1 MADAWKT
8 YAFEFAGGLVSN
20 LSPLQHGV
28 KYPGSARI
36 LKNFEP
42 SINGG
47 YRRIEGF
54 TKLSSSFV
62 PAYDEP
68 LVHGSAQTGTTLV
81 IANIYST
88 PVEGG
93 TFTIAGVAG
102 TYTIATGGVSY
113 DSSYKRA
120 TLTLTTSLASSPA
133 DKAAVTFTSHVGT
146 VLGVAYWSSRAIA
159 CRNGSIYSST
169 GSSWTKISKPSYGTV
184 LVNGAG
190 QTGASLAMD
199 GLTVAPRIGDTFS
212 VAGIEKV
219 YTVTANA
226 TLVSG
231 GATVA
236 INPNLA
242 SSPADNAAVTWL
254 SLDRSS
260 ALKTRFAKYR
270 IGSVE
275 KIAGVDS
282 YNYPFIYDGT
292 TFSEVNSTTD
302 IEGAEFVVFHKNQ
315 LFFAVGHNLVF
326 TAPYTD
332 SDLTAANGSGIIS
345 VGAKITGLIVFRD
358 ILVIFTERTISQL
371 TGNTISDFVL
381 QPVTRNVGCISPDT
395 IQEIGGDLIF
405 LGPEGLRL
413 FGLTD
418 RVGDFNIGLVSK
430 PIQKEMTDF
439 ISSCTSFSSVVIK
452 QKSQYRL
459 LGFNTNTKAASSRG
473 IIGTQMTSDNTSNI
487 SWAELAGFKAYVA
500 DSYYD
505 NKIETVLFA
514 NTDGYVYQ
522 MESGNSL
529 DGANIIASFA
539 TPFVFMEDAR
549 IRKTMYK
556 FFLYTDPQGS
566 VSVAA
571 NLKFDFDTLG
581 SVQPNP
587 ITLSN
592 VTSSVGFYG
601 TSVAKYGTTTYGT
614 KLKKLFETQVIG
626 SGFSV
631 SLQFT
636 SESTDPPFSL
646 DAATLEYS
654 THDRR

>member
-1 MADAWKT
+1 
-8 YAFEFAGGLVSN
+8 
-20 LSPLQHGV
+20 
-28 KYPGSARI
+28 
-36 LKNFEP
+36 
-42 SINGG
+42 
-47 YRRIEGF
+47 
-54 TKLSSSFV
+54 
-62 PAYDEP
+62 
-68 LVHGSAQTGTTLV
+68 
-81 IANIYST
+81 
-88 PVEGG
+88 
-93 TFTIAGVAG
+93 
-102 TYTIATGGVSY
+102 
-113 DSSYKRA
+113 
-120 TLTLTTSLASSPA
+120 
-133 DKAAVTFTSHVGT
+133 
-146 VLGVAYWSSRAIA
+146 
-159 CRNGSIYSST
+159 
-169 GSSWTKISKPSYGTV
+169 
-184 LVNGAG
+184 
-190 QTGASLAMD
+190 
-199 GLTVAPRIGDTFS
+199 
-212 VAGIEKV
+212 
-219 YTVTANA
+219 
-226 TLVSG
+226 
-231 GATVA
+231 
-236 INPNLA
+236 
-242 SSPADNAAVTWL
+242 
-254 SLDRSS
+254 
-260 ALKTRFAKYR
+260 
-270 IGSVE
+270 
-275 KIAGVDS
+275 
-282 YNYPFIYDGT
+282 
-292 TFSEVNSTTD
+292 
-302 IEGAEFVVFHKNQ
+302 
-315 LFFAVGHNLVF
+315 
-326 TAPYTD
+326 
-332 SDLTAANGSGIIS
+332 
-345 VGAKITGLIVFRD
+345 
-358 ILVIFTERTISQL
+358 
-371 TGNTISDFVL
+371 
-381 QPVTRNVGCISPDT
+381 
-395 IQEIGGDLIF
+395 
-405 LGPEGLRL
+405 
-413 FGLTD
+413 LTD
-418 RVGDFNIGLVSK
+418 RVGDFNLGLVSK

-459 LGFNTNTKAASSRG
+459 LGFNTNTTAASSKG
-473 IIGTQMTSDNTSNI
+473 VLGTQMTSDNTSNI

-529 DGANIIASFA
+529 DGSDIIASFA

-566 VSVAA
+566 VSVDT

>member
-1 MADAWKT
+1 MADPWKT
-8 YAFEFAGGLVSN
+8 YPFEFAGGLVSN

-28 KYPGSARI
+28 KLPGSARI

-47 YRRIEGF
+47 YRRIEGY
-54 TKLSSSFV
+54 TKFSSSFI

-113 DSSYKRA
+113 DSSFKRA

-146 VLGVAYWSSRAIA
+146 VLGVAYWSSRAVA

-169 GSSWTKISKPSYGTV
+169 GSAWTKISKPSYGTV

-190 QTGASLAMD
+190 QTGASIALD

-226 TLVSG
+226 TLASG

-236 INPNLA
+236 INPSLA

-254 SLDRSS
+254 SLDRSN

-275 KIAGVDS
+275 KIAGVDG
-282 YNYPFIYDGT
+282 YNYPFIFDGT
-292 TFSEVNSTTD
+292 TFSEVTD
-302 IEGAEFVVFHKNQ
+302 ITDVEGAEFVVFHKNQ
-315 LFFAVGHNLVF
+315 LFFAVGHNLIF

-332 SDLTAANGSGIIS
+332 SDLTTVNGSGIIS

-371 TGNTISDFVL
+371 TGNTIADFVL

-430 PIQKEMTDF
+430 PIQKETTDL
-439 ISSCTSFSSVVIK
+439 ISSCSSFSSIVIK

-459 LGFNTNTKAASSRG
+459 LGFNENIKAASSRG
-473 IIGTQMTSDNTSNI
+473 ILGTQMTSDSTSNI
-487 SWAELAGFKAYVA
+487 AWAELTGFKAYVA
-500 DSYYD
+500 DSYYE

-529 DGANIIASFA
+529 DGSHIIASFA
-539 TPFVFMEDAR
+539 TPFVFMEDVR

-556 FFLYTDPQGS
+556 LFLYTDPQGS
-566 VSVAA
+566 VAVDV

>member
-28 KYPGSARI
+28 KLPGSARI

-169 GSSWTKISKPSYGTV
+169 GSAWTKISKPSYGTV

-226 TLVSG
+226 TLASG

-254 SLDRSS
+254 SLDRSN
-260 ALKTRFAKYR
+260 AQRIRTTKYR
-270 IGSVE
+270 IGTTE
-275 KIAGVDS
+275 KIAGVDG
-282 YNYPFIYDGT
+282 YNYPFIFDGT
-292 TFSEVNSTTD
+292 TFSEVTGIAD
-302 IEGAEFVVFHKNQ
+302 VEGAEFVVFHKNQ
-315 LFFAVGHNLVF
+315 LFFAVGHSLIF

-332 SDLTAANGSGIIS
+332 TDLTAANGSGIIS

-381 QPVTRNVGCISPDT
+381 QPVTRNVGCISSDT

-405 LGPEGLRL
+405 LGADGLRL

-418 RVGDFNIGLVSK
+418 RVGDFNLGLVSK
-430 PIQKEMTDF
+430 PIQTEMTDL

-487 SWAELAGFKAYVA
+487 SWAELVGFKAYVA

-522 MESGNSL
+522 MESGNTL
-529 DGANIIASFA
+529 DGSDIIASFA

-556 FFLYTDPQGS
+556 LFLYTDPQGS
-566 VSVAA
+566 VSVNT
-571 NLKFDFDTLG
+571 NLKFDFDTVG
-581 SVQPNP
+581 SVQPSL

-592 VTSSVGFYG
+592 VTSSVGIYG

>member
-1 MADAWKT
+1 MSDAWKT
-8 YAFEFAGGLVSN
+8 YPFEFAGGLVSN

-28 KYPGSARI
+28 KLPGSARI

-47 YRRIEGF
+47 YRRIEGY
-54 TKLSSSFV
+54 TKFSSSFI

-68 LVHGSAQTGTTLV
+68 LVHGSGQTGTTLV

-88 PVEGG
+88 PVDGG
-93 TFTIAGVAG
+93 TFTISGVAG
-102 TYTIATGGVSY
+102 TYTIASGGVSY

-133 DKAAVTFTSHVGT
+133 DKAAVTFTSHAGT
-146 VLGVAYWSSRAIA
+146 VLGLAYWSSRAIA
-159 CRNGSIYSST
+159 SRNGSVYSST

-190 QTGASLAMD
+190 QTGASIALD
-199 GLTVAPRIGDTFS
+199 GLTVAPKIGDTFS

-275 KIAGVDS
+275 KIAGVDG

-315 LFFAVGHNLVF
+315 LFFAIGHNLVF

-358 ILVIFTERTISQL
+358 LLIIFTERTISQL

-418 RVGDFNIGLVSK
+418 RVGDFNLGLVSK

-459 LGFNTNTKAASSRG
+459 LGFNENTKATSSRG
-473 IIGTQMTSDNTSNI
+473 ILGTQMTSDNTSNI
-487 SWAELAGFKAYVA
+487 SWAELSGFKAYVS

-505 NKIETVLFA
+505 NKIETILFA
-514 NTDGYVYQ
+514 NTDGYAYQ

-529 DGANIIASFA
+529 DGTKIVASFA

-556 FFLYTDPQGS
+556 LFLYTDPQGS
-566 VSVAA
+566 VAVDV

-581 SVQPNP
+581 SVQPNA

-592 VTSSVGFYG
+592 VTSSAGFYG

>member
-1 MADAWKT
+1 MADAWRT
-8 YAFEFAGGLVSN
+8 YPFEFAGGLVSN

-28 KYPGSARI
+28 KLPGSARI

-47 YRRIEGF
+47 YRRIEGY
-54 TKLSSSFV
+54 TKFSSSFI

-102 TYTIATGGVSY
+102 TYTIASGGVSY
-113 DSSYKRA
+113 DSSFKRA

-159 CRNGSIYSST
+159 SRNGSIFSST
-169 GSSWTKISKPSYGTV
+169 GSAWTKISKPSYGTV

-190 QTGASLAMD
+190 QTGASLAID

-236 INPNLA
+236 INPSLA

-275 KIAGVDS
+275 KIAGVDGF
-282 YNYPFIYDGT
+282 NYPFIYDGT
-292 TFSEVNSTTD
+292 TFSEVTGTTD
-302 IEGAEFVVFHKNQ
+302 VEGAEFVVFHKNQ
-315 LFFAVGHNLVF
+315 LFFAVGHNLIF
-326 TAPYTD
+326 TSPYTD

-358 ILVIFTERTISQL
+358 LLIIFTERTISQL
-371 TGNTISDFVL
+371 TGNTIADFVL
-381 QPVTRNVGCISPDT
+381 QPVTRNVGCIATDT
-395 IQEIGGDLIF
+395 IQEMGGDVIF
-405 LGPEGLRL
+405 LGPDGLRL

-418 RVGDFNIGLVSK
+418 RVGDFNLGLVSK
-430 PIQKEMTDF
+430 PIQKEMTDL

-459 LGFNTNTKAASSRG
+459 LGFNENTKAASSRG
-473 IIGTQMTSDNTSNI
+473 ILGTQMTSDNTSNI
-487 SWAELAGFKAYVA
+487 AWAELSGFKAHVA

-514 NTDGYVYQ
+514 NTDGYAYQ

-529 DGANIIASFA
+529 DGAKIVASFA

-566 VSVAA
+566 VAVDV

-581 SVQPNP
+581 SVQPNA

-592 VTSSVGFYG
+592 VTSSAGFYG
-601 TSVAKYGTTTYGT
+601 TSVSKYGTTTYGT

>member
-28 KYPGSARI
+28 KLPGSARI

-62 PAYDEP
+62 SAYDEP

-169 GSSWTKISKPSYGTV
+169 GSAWTKISKPSYGTV

-226 TLVSG
+226 TLASG

-254 SLDRSS
+254 SLDRSN
-260 ALKTRFAKYR
+260 AQRIRTTKYR
-270 IGSVE
+270 IGTTE
-275 KIAGVDS
+275 KIAGVDG
-282 YNYPFIYDGT
+282 YNYPFIFDGT
-292 TFSEVNSTTD
+292 TFSEVTGIAD
-302 IEGAEFVVFHKNQ
+302 VEGAEFVVFHKNQ
-315 LFFAVGHNLVF
+315 LFFAVGHSLIF

-332 SDLTAANGSGIIS
+332 TDLTAANGSGIIS

-381 QPVTRNVGCISPDT
+381 QPVTRNVGCISSDT

-405 LGPEGLRL
+405 LGADGLRL

-418 RVGDFNIGLVSK
+418 RVGDFNLGLVSK
-430 PIQKEMTDF
+430 PIQTEMTDL

-487 SWAELAGFKAYVA
+487 SWAELVGFKAYVA

-522 MESGNSL
+522 MESGNTL
-529 DGANIIASFA
+529 DGSDIIASFA

-556 FFLYTDPQGS
+556 LFLYTDPQGS
-566 VSVAA
+566 VSVNT
-571 NLKFDFDTLG
+571 NLKFDFDTVG
-581 SVQPNP
+581 SVQPSL

-592 VTSSVGFYG
+592 VTSSVGIYG

>member
-1 MADAWKT
+1 MSDAWKT
-8 YAFEFAGGLVSN
+8 YPFEFTGGLVSN

-28 KYPGSARI
+28 RLPGSARI

-47 YRRIEGF
+47 YRRIEGY

-113 DSSYKRA
+113 DSSFKRA

-169 GSSWTKISKPSYGTV
+169 GSAWTKISKPSYGTV

-190 QTGASLAMD
+190 QTGASLALD

-358 ILVIFTERTISQL
+358 LLIIFTERTISQL

-459 LGFNTNTKAASSRG
+459 LGFNTNTKAASARG
-473 IIGTQMTSDNTSNI
+473 ILGTQMTSDNTSNI
-487 SWAELAGFKAYVA
+487 SWAELSGFKAYVA

-566 VSVAA
+566 VSVDA

-592 VTSSVGFYG
+592 VTSSAGFYG

>member
-8 YAFEFAGGLVSN
+8 YPFEFAGGLVSN

-28 KYPGSARI
+28 KLPGSARI

-47 YRRIEGF
+47 YRRIEGY
-54 TKLSSSFV
+54 TKFSSSFI

-68 LVHGSAQTGTTLV
+68 LVHGSGQTGTTLV

-102 TYTIATGGVSY
+102 TYTIASGGVSY

-133 DKAAVTFTSHVGT
+133 DKAAVTFTSHAGT

-169 GSSWTKISKPSYGTV
+169 GSAWTKISKPFYGTV

-190 QTGASLAMD
+190 QTGASLAID

-275 KIAGVDS
+275 KIAGVDG

-292 TFSEVNSTTD
+292 IFSEVNSTTD
-302 IEGAEFVVFHKNQ
+302 VEGAEFVVFHKNQ

-381 QPVTRNVGCISPDT
+381 QPVTRNVGCVAADT

-418 RVGDFNIGLVSK
+418 RTGDFNLGLVSK
-430 PIQKEMTDF
+430 PIQKEMTDL
-439 ISSCTSFSSVVIK
+439 ISSCSSFSSIVIK

-459 LGFNTNTKAASSRG
+459 LGFNENIKAASSKG
-473 IIGTQMTSDNTSNI
+473 ILGTQMTSDSTSNI
-487 SWAELAGFKAYVA
+487 AWAELTGFKAYVA
-500 DSYYD
+500 DSYYE

-529 DGANIIASFA
+529 DGSHIIASFA

-556 FFLYTDPQGS
+556 LFLYTDPQGS
-566 VSVAA
+566 VAVDV

>member
-8 YAFEFAGGLVSN
+8 YSFEFKGGLITN
-20 LSPLQHGV
+20 LSPLQQGV
-28 KYPGSARI
+28 NLPGSARI

-47 YRRIEGF
+47 YRRIQGF

-88 PVEGG
+88 PVVGG

-102 TYTIATGGVSY
+102 TYTIATSGVSY
-113 DSSYKRA
+113 DSTNKRA

-133 DKAAVTFTSHVGT
+133 DKAAVTFTSHEGT
-146 VLGVAYWSSRAIA
+146 VLGVAYWNSTAIA

-169 GSSWTKISKPSYGTV
+169 GTTWTKISKPSYGTV
-184 LVNGAG
+184 LVNGAS
-190 QTGASLAMD
+190 QTGASLAID

-212 VAGIEKV
+212 IAGVEKV

-226 TLVSG
+226 TLTSG

-236 INPNLA
+236 INPSLA
-242 SSPADNAAVTWL
+242 SSPADNAVITWL

-260 ALKTRFAKYR
+260 ALKTRFTKYR
-270 IGSVE
+270 VGSVE
-275 KIAGVDS
+275 KIAGVDG
-282 YNYPFIYDGT
+282 YNYPFIYNGT
-292 TFSEVNSTTD
+292 TFSEVTGTTD
-302 IEGAEFVVFHKNQ
+302 VEGAEFVVFHKNQ
-315 LFFAVGHNLVF
+315 LFFAVGHNLIF

-332 SDLTAANGSGIIS
+332 TDLTAANGSGIIS

-381 QPVTRNVGCISPDT
+381 QPVTRNVGCVATDT

-413 FGLTD
+413 FALTD
-418 RVGDFNIGLVSK
+418 RLGDFNIGLVSK

-439 ISSCTSFSSVVIK
+439 ISSCTSFSSVVIR

-459 LGFNTNTKAASSRG
+459 LGFNTSTKAASSRG
-473 IIGTQMTSDNTSNI
+473 ILGTQMTSDNTSDI
-487 SWAELAGFKAYVA
+487 DWAELIGFKAYVA

-529 DGANIIASFA
+529 DGSSIISSFA
-539 TPFVFMEDAR
+539 TPFVFMDDAR

-556 FFLYTDPQGS
+556 CFLYTDPKGS
-566 VSVAA
+566 VSLNA

-592 VTSSVGFYG
+592 VTSSAVFYG
-601 TSVAKYGTTTYGT
+601 SSVAKYGTTTYGT

-636 SESTDPPFSL
+636 SESTDPSFSL

>member
-28 KYPGSARI
+28 RLPGSARI

-169 GSSWTKISKPSYGTV
+169 GSAWTKISKPSYGTV

-226 TLVSG
+226 TLASG

-254 SLDRSS
+254 SLDRSN
-260 ALKTRFAKYR
+260 AQRIRTTKYR
-270 IGSVE
+270 IGTTE
-275 KIAGVDS
+275 KIAGVDG
-282 YNYPFIYDGT
+282 YNYPFIFDGT
-292 TFSEVNSTTD
+292 TFSEVTGIAD
-302 IEGAEFVVFHKNQ
+302 VEGAEFVVFHKNQ
-315 LFFAVGHNLVF
+315 LFFAVGHSLIF

-332 SDLTAANGSGIIS
+332 TDLTAANGSGIIS

-381 QPVTRNVGCISPDT
+381 QPVTRNVGCISSDT

-430 PIQKEMTDF
+430 PIQKEMTDL

-522 MESGNSL
+522 MESGNTL
-529 DGANIIASFA
+529 DGSDIIASFA

-556 FFLYTDPQGS
+556 LFLYTDPQGS
-566 VSVAA
+566 VSVNT
-571 NLKFDFDTLG
+571 NLKFDFDTVG
-581 SVQPNP
+581 SVQPSL

-592 VTSSVGFYG
+592 VTSSVGIYG

>member
-8 YAFEFAGGLVSN
+8 YPFEFAGGLVSN

-28 KYPGSARI
+28 KLPGSARI

-47 YRRIEGF
+47 YRRIEGY
-54 TKLSSSFV
+54 TKFSSSFI

-93 TFTIAGVAG
+93 TFTISGVAG

-159 CRNGSIYSST
+159 SRNGSVYSST

-190 QTGASLAMD
+190 QTGASIALD

-226 TLVSG
+226 TLASG

-275 KIAGVDS
+275 KIAGVDG
-282 YNYPFIYDGT
+282 YNYPFIFDGT
-292 TFSEVNSTTD
+292 TFSEVTGTTD
-302 IEGAEFVVFHKNQ
+302 VEGAEFVVFHKNQ
-315 LFFAVGHNLVF
+315 LFFAIGHNLVF

-358 ILVIFTERTISQL
+358 LLIIFTERTISQL

-459 LGFNTNTKAASSRG
+459 LGFNENTKAASSRG
-473 IIGTQMTSDNTSNI
+473 ILGTQMTSDNTSNI
-487 SWAELAGFKAYVA
+487 AWAELSGFKAHVA

-514 NTDGYVYQ
+514 NTDGYAYQ

-529 DGANIIASFA
+529 DGAKIIASFA

-556 FFLYTDPQGS
+556 LFLYTDPQGS
-566 VSVAA
+566 VAVDV

>member
-8 YAFEFAGGLVSN
+8 YPFEFAGGLVSN

-28 KYPGSARI
+28 KLPGSARI

-47 YRRIEGF
+47 YRRIEGY
-54 TKLSSSFV
+54 TKFSSSFI

-68 LVHGSAQTGTTLV
+68 LVHGSGQTGTTLV

-102 TYTIATGGVSY
+102 TYTIASGGVSY

-133 DKAAVTFTSHVGT
+133 DKAAVTFTSHAGT

-159 CRNGSIYSST
+159 SRNGSIFSST
-169 GSSWTKISKPSYGTV
+169 GSAWTKISKPSYGTV

-190 QTGASLAMD
+190 QTGASLAID
-199 GLTVAPRIGDTFS
+199 GLTVAPRIGDTLS
-212 VAGIEKV
+212 VAGIERV

-254 SLDRSS
+254 SLDRSN

-275 KIAGVDS
+275 KIAGVDG
-282 YNYPFIYDGT
+282 YNYPFIFDGT

-302 IEGAEFVVFHKNQ
+302 VEGAEFVVFHKNQ
-315 LFFAVGHNLVF
+315 LFFAIGHNLVF

-381 QPVTRNVGCISPDT
+381 QPVTRNVGCVAADT
-395 IQEIGGDLIF
+395 IQEISGDLIF

-418 RVGDFNIGLVSK
+418 RAGDFNLGLVSK

-459 LGFNTNTKAASSRG
+459 LGFNTNTKTASSRG
-473 IIGTQMTSDNTSNI
+473 VLGTQMTSDSTSNI
-487 SWAELAGFKAYVA
+487 AWAELTGFKAYVA

-529 DGANIIASFA
+529 DGSHIIASFA

-556 FFLYTDPQGS
+556 LFLYTDPQGS
-566 VSVAA
+566 VAVDV

>member
-8 YAFEFAGGLVSN
+8 YAFEFTGGLVSN

-47 YRRIEGF
+47 YKRVEGY
-54 TKLSSSFV
+54 TKFSNSFV
-62 PAYDEP
+62 PAYGEP
-68 LVHGSAQTGTTLV
+68 VVHGSGQTGTTLV

-102 TYTIATGGVSY
+102 TYTIATGGVAY
-113 DSSYKRA
+113 DSTYKRA

-133 DKAAVTFTSHVGT
+133 DKAAVTFTSQAGT
-146 VLGVAYWSSRAIA
+146 MLGISYWSGRAIA
-159 CRNGSIYSST
+159 SRNGSVYTST
-169 GSSWTKISKPSYGTV
+169 GNSWTKISKPSYGTV

-190 QTGASLAMD
+190 QTGASLAID
-199 GLTVAPRIGDTFS
+199 GLTVAPKIGDTFS

-219 YTVTANA
+219 YTVTATA

-231 GATVA
+231 GATVS
-236 INPNLA
+236 INPNLTA
-242 SSPADNAAVTWL
+242 SPADNAAVTWL
-254 SLDRSS
+254 SLDRSG

-275 KIAGVDS
+275 KIAGVDG

-292 TFSEVNSTTD
+292 TFTEVTGTTD

-315 LFFAVGHNLVF
+315 LFFAVGNNLVF

-332 SDLTAANGSGIIS
+332 SDLTAVNGSGIIS
-345 VGAKITGLIVFRD
+345 VGAKITGIIVFRD
-358 ILVIFTERTISQL
+358 ALIIFTERTISQL

-381 QPVTRNVGCISPDT
+381 QPVTRNVGCVSTDT
-395 IQEIGGDLIF
+395 IQEMGGDLIF
-405 LGPEGLRL
+405 LGPDGLRL

-418 RVGDFNIGLVSK
+418 RVGDFNLGLVSK
-430 PIQKEMTDF
+430 PIQKEMTDL
-439 ISSCTSFSSVVIK
+439 ISSCSSFASVVIK
-452 QKSQYRL
+452 EKSQYRL
-459 LGFNTNTKAASSRG
+459 LGFNETTKASSAKG
-473 IIGTQMTSDNTSNI
+473 ILGTQMTSDSTSNI
-487 SWAELAGFKAYVA
+487 AWAELTGFKAYVA

-505 NKIETVLFA
+505 NKIENVLFA
-514 NTDGYVYQ
+514 NTDGYAYR

-529 DGANIIASFA
+529 DGANISASFA

-556 FFLYTDPQGS
+556 LFLYTDPQGS
-566 VSVAA
+566 VTVDV

-592 VTSSVGFYG
+592 TTSSVGFYG
-601 TSVAKYGTTTYGT
+601 TSIAKYGTTTYGT

-636 SESTDPPFSL
+636 SQSTDPPFSL

-654 THDRR
+654 SHDRR

>member
-8 YAFEFAGGLVSN
+8 YAFEFTGGLISN
-20 LSPLQHGV
+20 LSPLQHGI
-28 KYPGSARI
+28 KLPGSART

-42 SINGG
+42 SISGG
-47 YRRIEGF
+47 YRRIEGY
-54 TKLSSSFV
+54 TKYSSSFV

-68 LVHGSAQTGTTLV
+68 LVHGSGQTGTTLV
-81 IANIYST
+81 IASIYSI
-88 PVEGG
+88 PVAGE
-93 TFTIAGVAG
+93 TFTISGVAG
-102 TYTIATGGVSY
+102 TYTIAVAGVSY
-113 DSSYKRA
+113 DSTNKRA

-133 DKAAVTFTSHVGT
+133 DKAAVTFTSHTGT
-146 VLGVAYWSSRAIA
+146 VLGVAYWSSRSIA

-190 QTGASLAMD
+190 QTGATLAID

-226 TLVSG
+226 TLASG
-231 GATVA
+231 GATLS
-236 INPNLA
+236 INPNLTA
-242 SSPADNAAVTWL
+242 SPADNAAVTWR
-254 SLDRSS
+254 SLDRSG
-260 ALKTRFAKYR
+260 ALKTRFSKYR
-270 IGSVE
+270 IGSTE
-275 KIAGVDS
+275 KIAGVDG

-292 TFSEVNSTTD
+292 TFSEVNGTTD

-315 LFFAVGHNLVF
+315 LFFAVGHNLIF

-332 SDLTAANGSGIIS
+332 SDLTAVNGSGIIS
-345 VGAKITGLIVFRD
+345 VGAKITGLIVFRELL
-358 ILVIFTERTISQL
+358 IIFTERTISQL

-381 QPVTRNVGCISPDT
+381 QPVTRNVGCISSDT

-405 LGPEGLRL
+405 LGPDGLRL
-413 FGLTD
+413 FSLTD
-418 RVGDFNIGLVSK
+418 RVGDFNLGLVSK
-430 PIQKEMTDF
+430 PIQTEMTQL

-459 LGFNTNTKAASSRG
+459 LGFNTDITAASSKG
-473 IIGTQMTSDNTSNI
+473 ILGTQMTSDNTSNI
-487 SWAELAGFKAYVA
+487 AWAELTGFKAYVS
-500 DSYYD
+500 DFYYD

-529 DGANIIASFA
+529 DGSSILASFA
-539 TPFVFMEDAR
+539 TPYVFMEDAR

-556 FFLYTDPQGS
+556 LFLYTNPES
-566 VSVAA
+566 SVAVDV
-571 NLKFDFDTLG
+571 NLKFDFDTSG
-581 SVQPNP
+581 SVQPEL
-587 ITLSN
+587 ITLSS
-592 VTSSVGFYG
+592 TSSTVGFYG
-601 TSVAKYGTTTYGT
+601 SSVAKYGTTTYGT

>member
-8 YAFEFAGGLVSN
+8 YAFEFTGGLISN

-28 KYPGSARI
+28 KLPGSART

-42 SINGG
+42 SISGG
-47 YRRIEGF
+47 YRRIEGY
-54 TKLSSSFV
+54 TKYSSSFI

-68 LVHGSAQTGTTLV
+68 LVHGSGQTGTTLV
-81 IANIYST
+81 IANIYSV

-93 TFTIAGVAG
+93 TFTISGVTG
-102 TYTIATGGVSY
+102 TYTISTGGVSY
-113 DSSYKRA
+113 DSTNKRA
-120 TLTLTTSLASSPA
+120 TLTITTSLASSPA
-133 DKAAVTFTSHVGT
+133 DKAAVTFTSHTGT
-146 VLGVAYWSSRAIA
+146 VLGVAYWSSRSIA

-190 QTGASLAMD
+190 QTGATLAID

-226 TLVSG
+226 TLASG

-236 INPNLA
+236 ISPNLN

-254 SLDRSS
+254 SLDRSG
-260 ALKTRFAKYR
+260 ALKTRFSKYR
-270 IGSVE
+270 IGATE
-275 KIAGVDS
+275 KIAGVDG
-282 YNYPFIYDGT
+282 YNYPFIFDGT
-292 TFSEVNSTTD
+292 TFSEVTGTTD

-315 LFFAVGHNLVF
+315 LFFAVGHNLIF

-358 ILVIFTERTISQL
+358 LLIIFTERTISQL

-381 QPVTRNVGCISPDT
+381 QPVTRNVGCISSDT

-405 LGPEGLRL
+405 LGPDGLRL
-413 FGLTD
+413 FSLTD
-418 RVGDFNIGLVSK
+418 RVGDFNLGLVSK
-430 PIQKEMTDF
+430 PIQTEMTQL

-459 LGFNTNTKAASSRG
+459 LGFNTDITAASSKG
-473 IIGTQMTSDNTSNI
+473 VLGTQMTSDNTSNI
-487 SWAELAGFKAYVA
+487 AWAELTGFKAYVS
-500 DSYYD
+500 DFYYD
-505 NKIETVLFA
+505 NKIETILFA

-529 DGANIIASFA
+529 DGSSILASFA
-539 TPFVFMEDAR
+539 TPYVFMEDAR

-556 FFLYTDPQGS
+556 LFLYTNPES
-566 VSVAA
+566 SVAVDV
-571 NLKFDFDTLG
+571 NLKFDFDTSG
-581 SVQPNP
+581 SVQPEL
-587 ITLSN
+587 ITLSS
-592 VTSSVGFYG
+592 TSSTVGFYG
-601 TSVAKYGTTTYGT
+601 SSVAKYGTTTYGT

>member
-54 TKLSSSFV
+54 TKFSNSFI

-68 LVHGSAQTGTTLV
+68 LVHGSGQTGTTLV

-93 TFTIAGVAG
+93 TFTVSGVAG

-113 DSSYKRA
+113 DSSHKRA

-133 DKAAVTFTSHVGT
+133 DKASVTFTSHIGT
-146 VLGVAYWSSRAIA
+146 VLGVAYWSTRSIA
-159 CRNGSIYSST
+159 SRNGSVYSST

-190 QTGASLAMD
+190 QTGAALAID

-231 GATVA
+231 GATVS

-254 SLDRSS
+254 SLDRSG
-260 ALKTRFAKYR
+260 ALKTRTAKYR
-270 IGSVE
+270 IGSTE
-275 KIAGVDS
+275 KIAGVDG
-282 YNYPFIYDGT
+282 YNYPFIFDGT
-292 TFSEVNSTTD
+292 IFSEVTGTTD
-302 IEGAEFVVFHKNQ
+302 VEGAEFVVFHKNQ
-315 LFFAVGHNLVF
+315 LFFAVGHNLIF

-358 ILVIFTERTISQL
+358 LLIIFTERTISQL
-371 TGNTISDFVL
+371 TGNTIADFVL

-395 IQEIGGDLIF
+395 IQEIGGDVIF
-405 LGPEGLRL
+405 LGPDGLRL

-418 RVGDFNIGLVSK
+418 RVGDFNLGLVSK
-430 PIQKEMTDF
+430 PIQKEMTDL
-439 ISSCTSFSSVVIK
+439 ISSCTSFSSLVIK

-459 LGFNTNTKAASSRG
+459 LGFNENIKAASSKG
-473 IIGTQMTSDNTSNI
+473 VLGTQMTSDNTSNI
-487 SWAELAGFKAYVA
+487 AWAELTGFKAYVA

-529 DGANIIASFA
+529 DGSSITASFA

-566 VSVAA
+566 VAIDV
-571 NLKFDFDTLG
+571 NLKFDFDTVG

-592 VTSSVGFYG
+592 TTSSVGFYG
-601 TSVAKYGTTTYGT
+601 TSVAKYGTTTYGA

-636 SESTDPPFSL
+636 VESTDPPFSL

>member
-1 MADAWKT
+1 MSDAWKT
-8 YAFEFAGGLVSN
+8 YPFEFTGGLVSN

-28 KYPGSARI
+28 RLPGSARI

-47 YRRIEGF
+47 YRRIEGY

-113 DSSYKRA
+113 DSSFKRA

-169 GSSWTKISKPSYGTV
+169 GSAWTKISKPSYGTV

-190 QTGASLAMD
+190 QTGASIALD

-292 TFSEVNSTTD
+292 TFSEVTGTTD
-302 IEGAEFVVFHKNQ
+302 VEGAEFVVFHKNQ
-315 LFFAVGHNLVF
+315 LFFAIGHNLVF

-332 SDLTAANGSGIIS
+332 TDLTAANGSGIIS

-381 QPVTRNVGCISPDT
+381 QPVTRNVGCIATDT

-487 SWAELAGFKAYVA
+487 SWAELTGFKAYVA

-529 DGANIIASFA
+529 DGSDIIASFA

-566 VSVAA
+566 VLVDA

-592 VTSSVGFYG
+592 VTSSAGFYG
-601 TSVAKYGTTTYGT
+601 ISVAKYGTTTYGT

>member
-1 MADAWKT
+1 MSDAWKT
-8 YAFEFAGGLVSN
+8 YPFEFTGGLVSN

-28 KYPGSARI
+28 RLPGSARI

-42 SINGG
+42 SIHGG
-47 YRRIEGF
+47 YRRIEGY

-113 DSSYKRA
+113 DSSFKRA

-169 GSSWTKISKPSYGTV
+169 GSAWTKISKPSYGTV

-190 QTGASLAMD
+190 QTGASIALD

-226 TLVSG
+226 TLASG

-275 KIAGVDS
+275 KIAGVDG

-292 TFSEVNSTTD
+292 TFSEVTGTTD

-332 SDLTAANGSGIIS
+332 TDLTAANGSGIIS

-418 RVGDFNIGLVSK
+418 RTGDFNIGLVSK

-473 IIGTQMTSDNTSNI
+473 ILGTQMTIDNTSNI
-487 SWAELAGFKAYVA
+487 AWSELTGFKAYVA

-529 DGANIIASFA
+529 DGSHIIASFA

-556 FFLYTDPQGS
+556 LFLYTDPQGS
-566 VSVAA
+566 VAVDI

-601 TSVAKYGTTTYGT
+601 SSVAKYGTTTYGT